1 MARPRGHGPEYEL
14 RKQEIIDAAAQIFAQ
29 RGYAGVGVQELCRE
43 VDLGKGALYYYIGS
57 KENLLVEIQDRVLGP
72 LLELAVEIQAQ
83 DAAPLVK
90 MRLLSQLLLDIIL
103 DRLDHIWVYEHD
115 YRLLT
120 GENRKRFKQ
129 RRREFE
135 DILTAS
141 LKGAA
146 ESGLLQ
152 IDDLKLAMYQFLNLH
167 NHTYQWA
174 RELMKWSASDLST
187 VYFRTLML
195 GFGGTSEAVA
205 EAEAEARDILKAK
218 QKAEKSTSKA

>member
-1 MARPRGHGPEYEL
+1 MARPRGHGPEYES

-57 KENLLVEIQDRVLGP
+57 KEDLLVEIQNRVLGP
-72 LLELAVEIQAQ
+72 LLDSAVEVQVL
-83 DAAPLVK
+83 DATPLVK
-90 MRLLSQLLLDIIL
+90 LRLLSQSLLDIIL
-103 DRLDHIWVYEHD
+103 DRLDHVWVYEHD

-120 GENRKRFKQ
+120 GDNRKRFKQ

-135 DILTAS
+135 DIVTAF
-141 LKGAA
+141 LKDASKS
-146 ESGLLQ
+146 EVLH

-174 RELMKWSASDLST
+174 HESMEWSASDLSA

-195 GFGGTSEAVA
+195 GFGGSAEAVA
-205 EAEAEARDILKAK
+205 EAEAESLGLLAAK
-218 QKAEKSTSKA
+218 K